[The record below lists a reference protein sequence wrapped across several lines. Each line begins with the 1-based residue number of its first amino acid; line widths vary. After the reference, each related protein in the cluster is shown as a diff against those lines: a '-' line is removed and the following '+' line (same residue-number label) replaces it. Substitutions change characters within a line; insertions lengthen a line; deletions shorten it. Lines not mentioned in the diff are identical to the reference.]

1 MNRMKKIKILFF
13 LPVVHFMASCS
24 EDTGMNTYPAR
35 GDEAFFDDTEYSY
48 VVSAKMEDAYSVE
61 VLRANKSGDA
71 SVGVTIKVANP
82 AVKEAFTAPASVEFK
97 DGEIASSV
105 KISFDR
111 SKLTIG
117 EENEIT
123 VNLQSETDLPYATE
137 CKLVVV
143 RDYTWKEYAKGTYVS
158 GILSQLFGK
167 VTSWEQSMEVAE
179 EKPNLYRLKDWY
191 HNAGTDF
198 SDSGYDLT
206 FLWDGGTSSEVSFT
220 VPADAK
226 GGVSFPTGWYH
237 PSYGLVSMYIDTE
250 NAKYDSES
258 KTFTFKCCGNVSL
271 GTLIHWTN
279 DTFTLK

>member
-1 MNRMKKIKILFF
+1 MNRMKKIKILFL
-13 LPVVHFMASCS
+13 LPVALLMASCS

-71 SVGVTIKVANP
+71 SVGVTIKVANS

-111 SKLTIG
+111 SKLTCG

-143 RDYTWKEYAKGTYVS
+143 RDYTWKEYKKGTYAS
-158 GILSQLFGK
+158 GMLTKLFGK
-167 VTSWEQSMEVAE
+167 VISWEQSMEVAE

-191 HNAGTDF
+191 HNAGTNF
-198 SDSGYDLT
+198 SDSGYNLT

-220 VPADAK
+220 VPADED
-226 GGVSFPTGWYH
+226 GGVSFPTGWFH
-237 PSYGLVSMYIDTE
+237 PTYDMLYMYINPSKT
-250 NAKYDSES
+250 NYDSES
-258 KTFTFKCCGNVSL
+258 KTFTCYGDFADTGL
-271 GTLIHWTN
+271 GWGN

>member
-1 MNRMKKIKILFF
+1 MKKIKILFF
-13 LPVVHFMASCS
+13 LPVVLFMASCS

-35 GDEAFFDDTEYSY
+35 GDEAFFDDTEFSY

-71 SVGVTIKVANP
+71 SVGVTIEVANP

-158 GILSQLFGK
+158 GILSQLFDK

-271 GTLIHWTN
+271 GTLIPWTN

>member
-1 MNRMKKIKILFF
+1 MNSMKKIKILFF
-13 LPVVHFMASCS
+13 LPVVLFMASCS

-35 GDEAFFDDTEYSY
+35 GDEAFFDDTEFSY
-48 VVSAKMEDAYSVE
+48 VVSGKMEDAYSIE

-71 SVGVTIKVANP
+71 SVGVTVEVANP

-123 VNLQSETDLPYATE
+123 VSLQSETELPYATE

-143 RDYTWKEYAKGTYVS
+143 RDYTWKEYKEGTYAS
-158 GILSQLFGK
+158 GILAKLFGT
-167 VTSWEQSMEVAE
+167 VISWEQPVEVAE
-179 EKPNLYRLKDWY
+179 EKPDLYRLKDWY
-191 HNAGTDF
+191 HNAGTKY

-206 FLWDGGTSSEVSFT
+206 FLWDGSSSEVSFT
-220 VPADAK
+220 VPADED

-250 NAKYDSES
+250 SAKYDSES
-258 KTFTFKCCGNVSL
+258 KTFTFECCGDVSL
-271 GTLIHWTN
+271 GTLILWTN
-279 DTFTLK
+279 DTFTLE

>member
-13 LPVVHFMASCS
+13 LPVVLFMASCS

-35 GDEAFFDDTEYSY
+35 GDEAFFDDTEYGY
-48 VVSAKMEDAYSVE
+48 TVSADMENAYTIE
-61 VLRANKSGDA
+61 VLRANKSGKA
-71 SVGVTIKVANP
+71 SVGVTISVADK
-82 AVKEAFTAPASVEFK
+82 ALDGVFTAPASVEFD
-97 DGEIASSV
+97 DGDIASSV

-117 EENEIT
+117 KENEIT

-143 RDYTWKEYAKGTYVS
+143 RDYTWKEYKKGTYGS
-158 GILSQLFGK
+158 GILAKLFGK
-167 VTSWEQSMEVAE
+167 ATSWEQPMEVAE

-191 HNAGTDF
+191 HNAGTKY
-198 SDSGYDLT
+198 SKSGADLT

-220 VPADAK
+220 VPADK
-226 GGVSFPTGWYH
+226 DGGVSFSTGWYH

-250 NAKYDSES
+250 SAKYDSES
-258 KTFTFKCCGNVSL
+258 KTFTFKCCGDVSL
-271 GTLIHWTN
+271 GTLVTWTA
-279 DTFTLK
+279 DTFTLE

>member
-1 MNRMKKIKILFF
+1 MNRMKKIKILFL
-13 LPVVHFMASCS
+13 LPVALLMASCS

-143 RDYTWKEYAKGTYVS
+143 RDYTWKEYKKGTYGS
-158 GILSQLFGK
+158 GLLTDLFEEA
-167 VTSWEQSMEVAE
+167 TSWDQPMEVAE
-179 EKPNLYRLKDWY
+179 EKSDLFRLKDWY
-191 HNAGTDF
+191 HNAGTRF
-198 SDSGYDLT
+198 SKSGADLT
-206 FLWDGGTSSEVSFT
+206 FIWDGSSSEVSFT

-237 PSYGLVSMYIDTE
+237 PSYGLLSMYIDTA
-250 NAKYDSES
+250 NAKYDGES
-258 KTFTFKCCGNVSL
+258 KTFTFKCCGKVSL
-271 GTLIHWTN
+271 GTLILWTN

>member
-1 MNRMKKIKILFF
+1 MNRMNKIKILFL
-13 LPVVHFMASCS
+13 LPVALLMASCS

-35 GDEAFFDDTEYSY
+35 GDEAFFDDTEFSY

-71 SVGVTIKVANP
+71 SVGVTIEVANP
-82 AVKEAFTAPASVEFK
+82 AVKGAFTAPASVEFK

-158 GILSQLFGK
+158 GILSKLFGK
-167 VTSWEQSMEVAE
+167 MTSWEQSMEVAE

-220 VPADAK
+220 VPADK
-226 GGVSFPTGWYH
+226 DGGVSFSTGWYR

-250 NAKYDSES
+250 TAKYDSES
-258 KTFTFKCCGNVSL
+258 KTFTFKCCGDVSL
-271 GTLIHWTN
+271 GTLVGWTE

>member
-1 MNRMKKIKILFF
+1 MNRMKKIKILFL
-13 LPVVHFMASCS
+13 LPVALLMASCS

-35 GDEAFFDDTEYSY
+35 GDEAFFDDTEFSY
-48 VVSAKMEDAYSVE
+48 VVSAKMEDAYSIE

-71 SVGVTIKVANP
+71 SVGVTVEVANP

-123 VNLQSETDLPYATE
+123 VSLQSETELPYATE

-143 RDYTWKEYAKGTYVS
+143 RDYTWKEYKKGTYAS
-158 GILSQLFGK
+158 GILAKLFGP
-167 VTSWEQSMEVAE
+167 VISGEQPVEVAE
-179 EKPNLYRLKDWY
+179 EKPDLYRLKDWY
-191 HNAGTDF
+191 HNAGTKY

-206 FLWDGGTSSEVSFT
+206 FLWDGSSEVSFT
-220 VPADAK
+220 VPADED
-226 GGVSFPTGWYH
+226 GGVSFPTGWFH
-237 PSYGLVSMYIDTE
+237 PTYDMLYMYINPGKT
-250 NAKYDSES
+250 NYDSES
-258 KTFTFKCCGNVSL
+258 KTFTFKCCGDVSL
-271 GTLIHWTN
+271 GTLIPWTN
-279 DTFTLK
+279 DTFTLE

>member
-1 MNRMKKIKILFF
+1 MNRMKKIKILFL
-13 LPVVHFMASCS
+13 LPVALLMASCS

-35 GDEAFFDDTEYSY
+35 GDEAFFDDTEYGY

-71 SVGVTIKVANP
+71 SVGVTIEVANP

-143 RDYTWKEYAKGTYVS
+143 RDYTWKEYKKGTYAS
-158 GILSQLFGK
+158 GMLPKLFGK
-167 VTSWEQSMEVAE
+167 AMSWEQPMEVAE

-191 HNAGTDF
+191 HNAGTNF

-206 FLWDGGTSSEVSFT
+206 FLWDGSSEVSFT
-220 VPADAK
+220 VPADED
-226 GGVSFPTGWYH
+226 GGVSFPTGFFH
-237 PSYGLVSMYIDTE
+237 PTYDMLYMYINPGKTQ
-250 NAKYDSES
+250 YDSES
-258 KTFTFKCCGNVSL
+258 KTFTFN
-271 GTLIHWTN
+271 
-279 DTFTLK
+279 

>member
-1 MNRMKKIKILFF
+1 MNRMKKIKILFL
-13 LPVVHFMASCS
+13 LPVALFMASCS

-35 GDEAFFDDTEYSY
+35 GDEAFFDDTEFSY
-48 VVSAKMEDAYSVE
+48 VVGAKMEDAYSVE

-123 VNLQSETDLPYATE
+123 ISLQSETDLPYATE

-143 RDYTWKEYAKGTYVS
+143 RDYTWKEYKKGRYVS
-158 GILSQLFGK
+158 GMLAPILGK
-167 VTSWEQSMEVAE
+167 KLSWEQPMEVAE

-206 FLWDGGTSSEVSFT
+206 FLWDGSSEVSFT
-220 VPADAK
+220 VPADED
-226 GGVSFPTGWYH
+226 GGVSFPTGWFH
-237 PSYGLVSMYIDTE
+237 PSLGVLYMYINPAPDKT
-250 NAKYDSES
+250 KYDSES
-258 KTFTFKCCGNVSL
+258 KTFTFNCFITFADLEVA
-271 GTLIHWTN
+271 WTN
-279 DTFTLK
+279 DTFTLD

>member
-1 MNRMKKIKILFF
+1 MNRMKKIKILFL
-13 LPVVHFMASCS
+13 LPVALLMASCS

-71 SVGVTIKVANP
+71 SVGVTIEVANP

-117 EENEIT
+117 DENEIT
-123 VNLQSETDLPYATE
+123 VSLQSETDLPYATE

-143 RDYTWKEYAKGTYVS
+143 RDYTWKEYKKGTYVS
-158 GILSQLFGK
+158 GMLTPILGK
-167 VTSWEQSMEVAE
+167 LSWAQPMEVAE
-179 EKPNLYRLKDWY
+179 EKPTLYRLKDWY
-191 HNAGTDF
+191 HNAGTKF

-206 FLWDGGTSSEVSFT
+206 FLWDGSSEVSFT
-220 VPADAK
+220 VPADED
-226 GGVSFPTGWYH
+226 GGVYFPSGWYH
-237 PSYGLVSMYIDTE
+237 PSYGLVSMYIDAE
-250 NAKYDSES
+250 SAKYDSES
-258 KTFTFKCCGNVSL
+258 KTFTFECCGDVSL
-271 GTLIHWTN
+271 GRLVTWTK
-279 DTFTLK
+279 DTFTLD

>member
-1 MNRMKKIKILFF
+1 MNSMKKIKILFF
-13 LPVVHFMASCS
+13 LPVVLFMASCS

-35 GDEAFFDDTEYSY
+35 GDEAFFDDTEFSY

-71 SVGVTIKVANP
+71 SVGVTVEVANP

-123 VNLQSETDLPYATE
+123 VSLQSETELPYATE

-143 RDYTWKEYAKGTYVS
+143 RDYTWKEYKKGTYAS
-158 GILSQLFGK
+158 GLLAPLFGK
-167 VTSWEQSMEVAE
+167 VISWEQPVEVAE
-179 EKPNLYRLKDWY
+179 ERPDLYRLKDWY
-191 HNAGTDF
+191 HNAGTKY

-206 FLWDGGTSSEVSFT
+206 FLWDGSSSEVSFT
-220 VPADAK
+220 VPADED
-226 GGVSFPTGWYH
+226 GGVSFPTGWFH
-237 PSYGLVSMYIDTE
+237 PTYDMLYMYINPGKT
-250 NAKYDSES
+250 NYDSES
-258 KTFTFKCCGNVSL
+258 KTFTFKCCGDVSL
-271 GTLIHWTN
+271 GTLIPWTN
-279 DTFTLK
+279 DTFTLE

>member
-1 MNRMKKIKILFF
+1 MNRMKKIKILFL
-13 LPVVHFMASCS
+13 LPVALFMASCS

-71 SVGVTIKVANP
+71 SVGVTIEVANP

-143 RDYTWKEYAKGTYVS
+143 RDYTWKEYKKGTY
-158 GILSQLFGK
+158 GFGLLTDLFGEA
-167 VTSWEQSMEVAE
+167 TSWEQPMEVAE
-179 EKPNLYRLKDWY
+179 EKSDLFRLKDWY
-191 HNAGTDF
+191 HNAGTKF
-198 SDSGYDLT
+198 SKSGADLT
-206 FLWDGGTSSEVSFT
+206 FIWDGSSSEVTFT
-220 VPADAK
+220 VPADK
-226 GGVSFPTGWYH
+226 DGGVSFPTGWYH
-237 PSYGLVSMYIDTE
+237 PSYGLVSMYVDTE

-258 KTFTFKCCGNVSL
+258 KTFTFKCCGKVSL
-271 GTLIHWTN
+271 GTLVLWTN

>member
-1 MNRMKKIKILFF
+1 MNRMKKIKILFL
-13 LPVVHFMASCS
+13 LPVALFMASCS

-71 SVGVTIKVANP
+71 SVGVTIKVANS

-117 EENEIT
+117 DENEIT
-123 VNLQSETDLPYATE
+123 VSLQSETDLPYATE

-143 RDYTWKEYAKGTYVS
+143 RDYTWKEYKKGTYSS
-158 GILSQLFGK
+158 GILADIFGK
-167 VTSWEQSMEVAE
+167 AFSWAQPMEVAE
-179 EKPNLYRLKDWY
+179 EKPTLYRLKDWY
-191 HNAGTDF
+191 HNAGTKY
-198 SDSGYDLT
+198 SKSGADLT
-206 FLWDGGTSSEVSFT
+206 FIWDGSSSEVTFT

-237 PSYGLVSMYIDTE
+237 PSYGLVSMYVDTKT
-250 NAKYDSES
+250 AKYDSES
-258 KTFTFKCCGNVSL
+258 KTFTFECCGDVSL
-271 GTLIHWTN
+271 GRLVAWTN
-279 DTFTLK
+279 DTFTLE

>member
-1 MNRMKKIKILFF
+1 
-13 LPVVHFMASCS
+13 
-24 EDTGMNTYPAR
+24 
-35 GDEAFFDDTEYSY
+35 
-48 VVSAKMEDAYSVE
+48 MEDAYSVE

-71 SVGVTIKVANP
+71 SVGVTIEVANP
-82 AVKEAFTAPASVEFK
+82 AVKGAFTAPASVEFK

-158 GILSQLFGK
+158 GILSKLFGK

-220 VPADAK
+220 VPADK
-226 GGVSFPTGWYH
+226 DRGVSFSTGWYH

-250 NAKYDSES
+250 NAKYDGES
-258 KTFTFKCCGNVSL
+258 KTFTFKCCGDVSL
-271 GTLIHWTN
+271 GTLVGWTE

>member
-1 MNRMKKIKILFF
+1 MNRMKKIKILFL
-13 LPVVHFMASCS
+13 LPVALLMASCS

-71 SVGVTIKVANP
+71 SVGVTIEVANP
-82 AVKEAFTAPASVEFK
+82 AVKEAFTAPASVAFK

-143 RDYTWKEYAKGTYVS
+143 RDYTWKEYKKGTYVS
-158 GILSQLFGK
+158 GLLTDLFGEA
-167 VTSWEQSMEVAE
+167 TSWEQPMEVAE
-179 EKPNLYRLKDWY
+179 EKSDLFRLKDWY
-191 HNAGTDF
+191 HNAGTKF
-198 SDSGYDLT
+198 SKSGADLT
-206 FLWDGGTSSEVSFT
+206 FIWDGSSSEVTFT
-220 VPADAK
+220 VPADK
-226 GGVSFPTGWYH
+226 DGGVSFPTGWYH
-237 PSYGLVSMYIDTE
+237 PSYGLVSMYVDTE

-258 KTFTFKCCGNVSL
+258 KTFTFKCCGKVSL
-271 GTLIHWTN
+271 GTLVDWTN

>member
-13 LPVVHFMASCS
+13 LPVVLFMASCS

-35 GDEAFFDDTEYSY
+35 GDEAFFDDTEYGY
-48 VVSAKMEDAYSVE
+48 TVSADMENAYTIE
-61 VLRANKSGDA
+61 VLRANKSGKA
-71 SVGVTIKVANP
+71 SVGVTVSVADKALD
-82 AVKEAFTAPASVEFK
+82 AVFTAPASVEFA
-97 DGEIASSV
+97 DGDIASSV

-117 EENEIT
+117 KENEIT

-143 RDYTWKEYAKGTYVS
+143 RDYTWKEYKKGTYGS
-158 GILSQLFGK
+158 GILAKLFGK
-167 VTSWEQSMEVAE
+167 ATSWEQPMEVAE

-191 HNAGTDF
+191 HNAGTKY
-198 SDSGYDLT
+198 SKSGADLT

-220 VPADAK
+220 VPADK
-226 GGVSFPTGWYH
+226 DGGVSFSTGWYH

-250 NAKYDSES
+250 SAKYDSES
-258 KTFTFKCCGNVSL
+258 KTFTFKCCGDVSL
-271 GTLIHWTN
+271 GTLVTWTA
-279 DTFTLK
+279 DTFTLE

>member
-13 LPVVHFMASCS
+13 LPVVLFMASCS

-35 GDEAFFDDTEYSY
+35 GDEAFFDDTEFSY

-71 SVGVTIKVANP
+71 SVGVTIEVANP
-82 AVKEAFTAPASVEFK
+82 AVKGAFTAPASVEFK

-123 VNLQSETDLPYATE
+123 VSLQSETDLPYATE

-158 GILSQLFGK
+158 GILSKLFGK

-220 VPADAK
+220 VPADK
-226 GGVSFPTGWYH
+226 DGGVSFSTGWYH

-250 NAKYDSES
+250 TAKYDSES
-258 KTFTFKCCGNVSL
+258 KTFTFKCCGDVSL
-271 GTLIHWTN
+271 GTLVGWTE

>member
-13 LPVVHFMASCS
+13 LPVVLFMASCS

-35 GDEAFFDDTEYSY
+35 GDEAFFDDTEYGY
-48 VVSAKMEDAYSVE
+48 TVSADMENAYTIE
-61 VLRANKSGDA
+61 VLRANKSGKA
-71 SVGVTIKVANP
+71 SVGVTISVADK
-82 AVKEAFTAPASVEFK
+82 ALDGVFTAPASVEFA
-97 DGEIASSV
+97 DGDIASSV

-117 EENEIT
+117 KENEIT

-143 RDYTWKEYAKGTYVS
+143 RDYTWKEYKKGTYGS
-158 GILSQLFGK
+158 GILAKLFGK
-167 VTSWEQSMEVAE
+167 ATSWEQPMEVAE

-191 HNAGTDF
+191 HNAGTKY
-198 SDSGYDLT
+198 SKSGADLT

-220 VPADAK
+220 VPADK
-226 GGVSFPTGWYH
+226 DGGVSFSTGWYH

-250 NAKYDSES
+250 SAKYDSES
-258 KTFTFKCCGNVSL
+258 KTFTFKCCGDVSL
-271 GTLIHWTN
+271 GTLVTWTA
-279 DTFTLK
+279 DTFTLE

>member
-13 LPVVHFMASCS
+13 LPVVLFMASCS

-35 GDEAFFDDTEYSY
+35 GDEAFFDDTELSY

-71 SVGVTIKVANP
+71 SVGVTIEVANP
-82 AVKEAFTAPASVEFK
+82 AVKGAFTAPVSVEFK

-123 VNLQSETDLPYATE
+123 VSLQSETDLPYATE

-143 RDYTWKEYAKGTYVS
+143 RDYTWKEYKKGTYGS
-158 GILSQLFGK
+158 GLLTDLFEEA
-167 VTSWEQSMEVAE
+167 TSWDQPMEVAE
-179 EKPNLYRLKDWY
+179 EKSDLFRLKDWY
-191 HNAGTDF
+191 HNAGTRF
-198 SDSGYDLT
+198 SKSGADLT
-206 FLWDGGTSSEVSFT
+206 FIWDGSSSEVSFA

-237 PSYGLVSMYIDTE
+237 PSYGLLSMYIDTE
-250 NAKYDSES
+250 NAKYDGES
-258 KTFTFKCCGNVSL
+258 KTFTFKCCGKVSL
-271 GTLIHWTN
+271 GTLILWTN

>member
-1 MNRMKKIKILFF
+1 MNRMKKIKILFL
-13 LPVVHFMASCS
+13 LPVALLMASCS

-71 SVGVTIKVANP
+71 SVGVTIEVANP

-117 EENEIT
+117 DENEIT
-123 VNLQSETDLPYATE
+123 VSLQSETDLPYATE
-137 CKLVVV
+137 CKVVVV
-143 RDYTWKEYAKGTYVS
+143 RDYTWKEYKKGTYVS
-158 GILSQLFGK
+158 GMLTPILGK
-167 VTSWEQSMEVAE
+167 LSWAQPMEVAE
-179 EKPNLYRLKDWY
+179 EKPTLYRLKDWY
-191 HNAGTDF
+191 HNAGTKF

-206 FLWDGGTSSEVSFT
+206 FLWDGSSEVSFT
-220 VPADAK
+220 VPADED
-226 GGVSFPTGWYH
+226 GGVYFPSGWYH
-237 PSYGLVSMYIDTE
+237 PSYGLVSMYIDAE
-250 NAKYDSES
+250 SAKYDSES
-258 KTFTFKCCGNVSL
+258 KTFTFECCGDVSL
-271 GTLIHWTN
+271 GRLVSWTN
-279 DTFTLK
+279 DTFTLD

>member
-1 MNRMKKIKILFF
+1 
-13 LPVVHFMASCS
+13 MASCS

-35 GDEAFFDDTEYSY
+35 GDEAFFDDTEFSY

-71 SVGVTIKVANP
+71 SVGVTIEVANP

-123 VNLQSETDLPYATE
+123 VSLQSETELPYATE

-143 RDYTWKEYAKGTYVS
+143 RDYTWKEYKKGTYAS
-158 GILSQLFGK
+158 GLLVPLFGR
-167 VTSWEQSMEVAE
+167 VISWEQPVEVAE
-179 EKPNLYRLKDWY
+179 EKPDLYRLKDWY
-191 HNAGTDF
+191 HNAGTKY

-206 FLWDGGTSSEVSFT
+206 FLWDGSSEVSFT
-220 VPADAK
+220 VPADED
-226 GGVSFPTGWYH
+226 GGVSFPTGWFH
-237 PSYGLVSMYIDTE
+237 PTYDMLYMYINPGKT
-250 NAKYDSES
+250 NYDSES
-258 KTFTFKCCGNVSL
+258 KTFTFKCCGDVSL
-271 GTLIHWTN
+271 GTLIPWTN
-279 DTFTLK
+279 DTFTLE

>member
-13 LPVVHFMASCS
+13 LPVVLFMASCS

-35 GDEAFFDDTEYSY
+35 GDEAFFDDTEFSY
-48 VVSAKMEDAYSVE
+48 VVSAKMEDAYSIE

-71 SVGVTIKVANP
+71 SVGVTVEVANP

-123 VNLQSETDLPYATE
+123 VSLQSETELPYATE

-143 RDYTWKEYAKGTYVS
+143 RDYTWREYKKGTYAS
-158 GILSQLFGK
+158 GLFVPLFGR
-167 VTSWEQSMEVAE
+167 VISWEQPVEVAE
-179 EKPNLYRLKDWY
+179 ERPNLYRLKDWY
-191 HNAGTDF
+191 HNAGTKY

-206 FLWDGGTSSEVSFT
+206 FLWDGSSSEVSFT
-220 VPADAK
+220 VPADED
-226 GGVSFPTGWYH
+226 GGVSFPTGWFH
-237 PSYGLVSMYIDTE
+237 PTYDMSYMYINPGKT
-250 NAKYDSES
+250 NYDSES
-258 KTFTFKCCGNVSL
+258 KTFTFKCCGDVSL
-271 GTLIHWTN
+271 GTLIPWTN
-279 DTFTLK
+279 DTFTLE

>member
-1 MNRMKKIKILFF
+1 MNRMKKIKILFL
-13 LPVVHFMASCS
+13 LPVALLMASCS

-35 GDEAFFDDTEYSY
+35 GDEAFFDDTEFSY

-71 SVGVTIKVANP
+71 SVGVTIEVANP

-143 RDYTWKEYAKGTYVS
+143 RDYTWKEYKKGTYVS
-158 GILSQLFGK
+158 GMLTPILGK
-167 VTSWEQSMEVAE
+167 QRSWAQPMEVAE

-206 FLWDGGTSSEVSFT
+206 FLWDGSSEVSFT
-220 VPADAK
+220 VPADED
-226 GGVSFPTGWYH
+226 GGVSFPTGWFH
-237 PSYGLVSMYIDTE
+237 PTYGMLYMYINPGKT
-250 NAKYDSES
+250 NYDSES
-258 KTFTFKCCGNVSL
+258 KTFTFNCYGDFADAGL
-271 GTLIHWTN
+271 GWTN
-279 DTFTLK
+279 DTFTLE

>member
-1 MNRMKKIKILFF
+1 MNRMKKIKILFL
-13 LPVVHFMASCS
+13 LPVALLMASCS

-71 SVGVTIKVANP
+71 SVGVTIEVANP
-82 AVKEAFTAPASVEFK
+82 ALKEAFTAPASVEFK

-143 RDYTWKEYAKGTYVS
+143 RDYTWKEYKKGTYAS
-158 GILSQLFGK
+158 GILAKLFGRAI
-167 VTSWEQSMEVAE
+167 SWEQPVEVAE
-179 EKPNLYRLKDWY
+179 EKPDLYRLKDWY

-206 FLWDGGTSSEVSFT
+206 FLWDGSSEVSFT
-220 VPADAK
+220 VPADED
-226 GGVSFPTGWYH
+226 GGVSFPTGWYY

-250 NAKYDSES
+250 SAKYDSES
-258 KTFTFKCCGNVSL
+258 KTFTFECCGDVSL
-271 GTLIHWTN
+271 GTLILWTN
-279 DTFTLK
+279 DTFTLE

>member
-1 MNRMKKIKILFF
+1 MNRMKKIKILFL
-13 LPVVHFMASCS
+13 LPVVLFMASCS

-35 GDEAFFDDTEYSY
+35 GDEAFFDVTEYSY

-61 VLRANKSGDA
+61 VYRANKSGDA
-71 SVGVTIKVANP
+71 SVGVTIEVANP
-82 AVKEAFTAPASVEFK
+82 VVKGVFTAPASVEFK

-117 EENEIT
+117 EENEVT
-123 VNLQSETDLPYATE
+123 VSLKSETDLPYATE

-143 RDYTWKEYAKGTYVS
+143 RDYTWKEYKKGTYAS
-158 GILSQLFGK
+158 GILASLFGE
-167 VTSWEQSMEVAE
+167 VVSWGQTMEVAE

-191 HNAGTDF
+191 HNAGTRF
-198 SDSGYDLT
+198 SKSGADLT

-220 VPADAK
+220 VPADK
-226 GGVSFPTGWYH
+226 DGGVSFSTGWYH
-237 PSYGLVSMYIDTE
+237 PSYGLLSMYIDTE

-258 KTFTFKCCGNVSL
+258 KKFTFKCCGDVSL
-271 GTLIHWTN
+271 GTLVNWTT
-279 DTFTLK
+279 DTFTLE